1 MTMKLGIILASTR
14 AGRLGERVARWVEA
28 EAKRGDGWSVELIDL
43 ADWMFPYYPHPT
55 PPKVAERG
63 YKLLLDQYAST
74 AAVIDR
80 LNLYKSETEKHGRTF
95 DPMDVALC
103 RGFYVAKDAADK
115 ARAIENR
122 LSNQRRTQ
130 GLAQAPDNSNKSVL
144 LSYADTAEASDDSA
158 MYGSPDEIIR
168 KLEVF
173 RKAGF
178 QQVLLN
184 GPAGSRENL
193 RAFARD
199 VMPAFAGSAES
210 RPASRSRPALVNP

>member
-1 MTMKLGIILASTR
+1 
-14 AGRLGERVARWVEA
+14 VVEPPTA
-28 EAKRGDGWSVELIDL
+28 QK
-43 ADWMFPYYPHPT
+43 PHP
-55 PPKVAERG
+55 PIWMAAGSPGSIAKVAERG

-80 LNLYKSETEKHGRTF
+80 LNLYKSETEKRGRTF

-122 LSNQRRTQ
+122 LVNQRRTQ

-144 LSYADTAEASDDSA
+144 LSYADTAAASDDSA
-158 MYGSPDEIIR
+158 MYGSPDEIIS

-193 RAFARD
+193 RAFAHN
-199 VMPAFAGSAES
+199 VMPAFAETES
-210 RPASRSRPALVNP
+210 RPAGRARPALVNP